1 MRALLEIRPGSGQRS
16 NPSDRLRP
24 LRVGAQCRRSGLSAK
39 KWQLVGTWLI
49 LIVVLDQLTKIIVD
63 RTIPLHHSIPII
75 DGLFSLTY
83 VRNTGAAFG
92 IFAGSHEA
100 FRLPFLVLVSAL
112 AIGFI
117 IVMLRRLREQETG
130 LITALAFILGGAI
143 GNLIDRALHGEVID
157 FLDFYWSNYHWPAFN
172 LADSFITVGVVI
184 TIFYLMKAK
193 GEDPFAPA

>member
-1 MRALLEIRPGSGQRS
+1 M
-16 NPSDRLRP
+16 
-24 LRVGAQCRRSGLSAK
+24 SAK

-63 RTIPLHHSIPII
+63 RTIPLHHSIPI
-75 DGLFSLTY
+75 L

-100 FRLPFLVLVSAL
+100 FRLPFLVLVSVL

-130 LITALAFILGGAI
+130 LITALAFILGGAV